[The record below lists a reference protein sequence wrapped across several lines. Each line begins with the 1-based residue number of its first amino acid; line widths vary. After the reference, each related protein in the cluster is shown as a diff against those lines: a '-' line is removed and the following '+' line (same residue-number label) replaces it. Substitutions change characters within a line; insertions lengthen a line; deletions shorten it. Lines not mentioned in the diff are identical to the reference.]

1 MLCTTMLCWPQ
12 GNSLRFSRLLADA
25 FTMATSPRY
34 CCFVS
39 LLPCSLYLFPL
50 QVVSSSIAFILAA
63 SSALVTDGLVRSVD
77 FFVGYGFSNFCLVGS
92 VVFVARIFRLLAPS
106 SPPFLSPVVHVV
118 SWKSLHA
125 LWFATWFPSSL
136 HICKMWN
143 RLDTARSIC
152 LWSSQLCLQI
162 GIQYLRACCF
172 G

>member
-1 MLCTTMLCWPQ
+1 MASICRC
-12 GNSLRFSRLLADA
+12 LRVVYNTALLASRKLPSLLK
-25 FTMATSPRY
+25 TSSR
-34 CCFVS
+34 CFNYGHVSSILPLVS
-39 LLPCSLYLFPL
+39 LFPCSLYLFPL

-125 LWFATWFPSSL
+125 L
-136 HICKMWN
+136 
-143 RLDTARSIC
+143 
-152 LWSSQLCLQI
+152 
-162 GIQYLRACCF
+162 
-172 G
+172 